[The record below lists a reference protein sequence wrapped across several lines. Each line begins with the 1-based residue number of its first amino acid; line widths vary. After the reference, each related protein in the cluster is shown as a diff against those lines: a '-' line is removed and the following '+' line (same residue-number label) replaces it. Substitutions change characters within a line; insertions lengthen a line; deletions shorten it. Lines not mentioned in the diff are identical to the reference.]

1 MLPSQVGAIDLTR
14 PGNKGI
20 ASMERVVPVTRSHL
34 RRVLS
39 FWLAS
44 VLICAVIAAP
54 QVSGQSKV
62 VKRRRA
68 RQRQRAGPGEQ
79 ADEHSAANWAAKGLY
94 CQILM
99 VTVSK
104 GKI

>member
-20 ASMERVVPVTRSHL
+20 ASREREAPRTRSHL

-44 VLICAVIAAP
+44 VWMCVAMAAP
-54 QVSGQSKV
+54 QVSGQSKGRK
-62 VKRRRA
+62 KRTGRV
-68 RQRQRAGPGEQ
+68 PGGTEF
-79 ADEHSAANWAAKGLY
+79 DEHSVTNWTRSQGSRVARF
-94 CQILM
+94 
-99 VTVSK
+99 
-104 GKI
+104 